1 VGEYYYIAVVGGDE
15 MWVMVSSGLPVLG
28 HHPDCITTQWRR
40 LPRFWDL
47 ELTTFKKLSN
57 LFSKSCQICSQKV
70 VKSVLKKLSNRF
82 WDL

>member
-57 LFSKSCQICSQKV
+57 LFWDLDLTTFKKLSNLFSKSCQIGSGI
-70 VKSVLKKLSNRF
+70 
-82 WDL
+82 